1 MLKTFAR
8 LGSGLAVAAAL
19 TTAAW
24 AGMAEE
30 KAFLDKNAEID
41 GVTVTDTGLQIR
53 TLKEGT
59 GRNPAA
65 TDTVKVHYVGS
76 TIDGN
81 VFDSSYK
88 RNKPIEFPLNRVIA
102 GWTEGLQLMK
112 EGSKAQLVIPAEIAY
127 GTPGRCAH
135 PELCGKTLIF
145 DVELI
150 EVK

>member
-1 MLKTFAR
+1 MLKQIIR
-8 LGSGLAVAAAL
+8 LASGLALAGAL
-19 TTAAW
+19 STGAL

-30 KAFLDKNAEID
+30 QAFLDKNAQVD
-41 GVTVTDTGLQIR
+41 GVTVTDSGLQIR

-76 TIDGN
+76 TIDGD

-88 RNKPIEFPLNRVIA
+88 RNRPIEFPLNRVIA

-112 EGSKAQLVIPAEIAY
+112 EGAKAQLVIPAEIAY
-127 GTPGRCAH
+127 GTPGRCGH
-135 PELCGKTLIF
+135 PDLCGKTLIF